1 MPTPLEERAPQ
12 APTLMRTDSSA
23 QQPTIE
29 PTSERIAPREFGASP
44 IAGAPVMT
52 LPATGAVLG
61 SPPAQPAEAP
71 RSLEVD
77 RRAIAAAVLIVI
89 GLLLLIGN
97 LSTSTLVGL
106 LILPSLGAIFLA
118 WGFLARLTGP
128 LIPGG
133 ILAGLGLGVLVQQL
147 FLTADAPVGGAV
159 VVMGLGLGFLVITPL
174 VFLVTGKRCWWPLI
188 PGGILAII
196 GIALLLGSAGLAFL
210 RVLGQLWPVI
220 LIAVG
225 VYLLWRATDR
235 RGART

>member
-1 MPTPLEERAPQ
+1 
-12 APTLMRTDSSA
+12 
-23 QQPTIE
+23 
-29 PTSERIAPREFGASP
+29 
-44 IAGAPVMT
+44 MT
-52 LPATGAVLG
+52 TPATDAVLG
-61 SPPAQPAEAP
+61 GPPAPPAPPARPAEAP

-77 RRAIAAAVLIVI
+77 RRAIAAVVLIVI

-97 LSTSTLVGL
+97 LSRSTLIGL

-118 WGFLARLTGP
+118 WGFLARLAGP

-133 ILAGLGLGVLVQQL
+133 ILFGLGLGVLVQQL
-147 FLTADAPVGGAV
+147 FLTANASVGGAV
-159 VVMGLGLGFLVITPL
+159 VVMGLGLGFLVITLL
-174 VFLVTGKRCWWPLI
+174 VFLVTGERCWWPLI

-225 VYLLWRATDR
+225 AYLLWRATDR